1 MEYFQSRFKSDF
13 FTGSTEYITLPQ
25 TTNIKWEFQCPH
37 GHIHSISKNAFLER
51 IKSLKS
57 QKIKFMCS
65 LCEKTEV
72 KFKQIEKWKYICE
85 AQGFTFISYNDRI
98 VKYICVCGNAN
109 QNRDTD
115 IRSFTGCKKCS
126 QTKLNLEDIRKVF
139 IEAKCDLL
147 TTEYKNNK
155 QKLHYRCECG
165 EEGFTILHDFKSGNR
180 CGKCRL
186 SKTKSTCMKLYGV
199 ENVFQSKKIQ
209 EKSRE
214 TCLKKYGT
222 EHHSQHPDVQRKKE
236 LSCLKSHG
244 VSTVLKLHEIQLLAG
259 DAMYKKYGVRH
270 GTQSP
275 EILEIIR
282 KGNREKYGTD
292 YLFESKVFWE
302 EWKSINK
309 EKYGVEFHTQVE
321 EWKALV
327 RKIMLEKYG
336 SEYFVCS
343 EEMKKMMLEKYGVE
357 HASQSEELK
366 EKSRE
371 TCLTKYGSEYFV
383 CSEEMKKRML
393 EKYGSEYFVCS
404 EEMKKMMLE
413 KYGVEHA
420 SQSEELKEKSRETCL
435 TKYGVEYPMQNYEI
449 FRKAAKSM
457 YTKKLYTLP
466 SGTETL
472 LMGYEWMA
480 FDILLG
486 KTKTSKYTGNI
497 YTEEQFDLIPPL
509 IPYYHSEKQHMYYP
523 DIFVNGIVI
532 EVKSVWTFNLT
543 YEKNHCKFVETAK
556 KYPFQVWIFGKKG
569 LLEIISYSLTSTEV
583 IATFQNGKVYSG
595 KSIKSS
601 TSHIDNCEVLYEE
614 ISNLIEEL

>member
-371 TCLTKYGSEYFV
+371 TCLTKYG
-383 CSEEMKKRML
+383 
-393 EKYGSEYFVCS
+393 
-404 EEMKKMMLE
+404 
-413 KYGVEHA
+413 
-420 SQSEELKEKSRETCL
+420 
-435 TKYGVEYPMQNYEI
+435 VEYPMQNYEI

-486 KTKTSKYTGNI
+486 KTTTSKYTGNI